1 MVTLSGCLTLNFHQI
16 LLNGGHTGS
25 TRHSGYS
32 QEALLQVIVNPGP
45 TLSVG
50 HRPSVRLHLYAGGGR
65 RGRFGWTI
73 LLGLYNL
80 YFWII

>member
-1 MVTLSGCLTLNFHQI
+1 MVILSGCLTLDFHQI

-25 TRHSGYS
+25 TRHPSDS
-32 QEALLQVIVNPGP
+32 QEALLQVIINPSP
-45 TLSVG
+45 TLSEG
-50 HRPSVRLHLYAGGGR
+50 HRPSVHLHLYAGGGR

-80 YFWII
+80 YLWII